1 MFAYQL
7 RIAWS
12 SILRNP
18 GHSLIVAGGIALGVA
33 VSTLFATLRH
43 SFARDPLPH
52 KSDTLYYVRM
62 DSWDPHQAYPGE
74 IPVPPQITYQDMVGL
89 MRSDIP
95 LRQSGMFKASLYVF
109 PTDPAAG
116 RPQQKNIR
124 LCFSDFF
131 AMFDVPFKYGGPW
144 DRKADAGPEPVV
156 VISDEM
162 NRWLFGGED
171 SVGRA
176 VRIQDRQ
183 FRVVGVLD
191 RWRPGIKFYEMNT
204 FPVQEPEPVFM
215 PLGWVRPMELRTAG
229 NSDGW
234 KTPPQSGF
242 AGVLGSENTWLQMWV
257 ELPTA
262 DHLER
267 YRAFVDAYTLE
278 QRRSGR
284 FQRPLD
290 NRLTT
295 IPDLMTD
302 FKVVPEQANA
312 TMMVSLLF
320 LLICSLNLIGLL
332 LGKFLARGAEIGVRR
347 AMGARRL
354 DVFVQHILECEL
366 VALVGGAVGTL
377 IAFGGVAAVNLWTRT
392 QFQRDDF
399 FQLDWAMAGF
409 AAAAALTAGLFA
421 GIYPA
426 VRVCRIA
433 PAVHLKT
440 Q

>member
-7 RIAWS
+7 RIAWK
-12 SILRNP
+12 SIRRNL

-33 VSTLFATLRH
+33 VSTLFATVRH
-43 SFARDPLPH
+43 SFAKDPLPD
-52 KSDTLYYVRM
+52 KSDALYNVRL
-62 DSWDPHQAYPGE
+62 DSWDPHQAYPGDVG
-74 IPVPPQITYQDMVGL
+74 PPPQITYQDMAGL

-95 LRQSGMFKASLYVF
+95 LRQSGMFKTSLYVF
-109 PTDPAAG
+109 PPDPATG
-116 RPQQKNIR
+116 RPRKESIR

-131 AMFDVPFKYGGPW
+131 AMFEVPFKYGAAW

-156 VISDEM
+156 VLSEPM
-162 NRWLFGGED
+162 NEWLFGGED
-171 SVGRA
+171 SVGRT

-191 RWRPGIKFYEMNT
+191 RWRPSLKFYDLTNNY
-204 FPVQEPEPVFM
+204 VQEPEPIFM
-215 PLGWVRPMELRTAG
+215 PFSWVRPMELRSAG
-229 NSDGW
+229 NSDNW
-234 KTPPQSGF
+234 RTAAQSGF
-242 AGVLGSENTWLQMWV
+242 AGIFASEQVWIQMWV
-257 ELPTA
+257 ELPSE
-262 DHLER
+262 DHLQR

-278 QRRSGR
+278 QRKSGR

-295 IPDLMTD
+295 IPALIAES
-302 FKVVPEQANA
+302 KVVPEEA
-312 TMMVSLLF
+312 TATLMVSLLF

-354 DVFVQHILECEL
+354 DVFVQHIAECEL
-366 VALVGGAVGTL
+366 VALAGGAVGL
-377 IAFGGVAAVNLWTRT
+377 VLAVAGVEAVNLWTKT
-392 QFQRDDF
+392 LFQRTDF
-399 FQLDWAMAGF
+399 FQVDWTMAGF
-409 AAAAALTAGLFA
+409 AAAAALGAGLIA
-421 GIYPA
+421 GVYPA
-426 VRVCRIA
+426 LRVCRIA

>member
-7 RIAWS
+7 RIAWNS
-12 SILRNP
+12 LRRNP
-18 GHSLIVAGGIALGVA
+18 GHTLIVAGGIALGVA
-33 VSTLFATLRH
+33 VSTVFATLRH

-52 KSDTLYYVRM
+52 KSDALYYVRM
-62 DSWDPHQAYPGE
+62 DSWDPNQPYPGDVG
-74 IPVPPQITYQDMVGL
+74 PPPQITYQDMVGL

-95 LRQSGMFKASLYVF
+95 GRQTGSFKTSLYVF
-109 PTDPAAG
+109 PSDPSAG
-116 RPQQKNIR
+116 RPQQKSIR
-124 LCFSDFF
+124 MCFSDFF
-131 AMFDVPFKYGGPW
+131 AMFELPFKYGAPW

-156 VISDEM
+156 VLSAEM
-162 NRWLFGGED
+162 NDWLFGGED
-171 SVGRA
+171 SVGRT

-191 RWRPGIKFYEMNT
+191 RWRPSIKFYDLT
-204 FPVQEPEPVFM
+204 TSYVQEPEPIFM
-215 PLGWVRPMELRTAG
+215 PFNWVRPMELRTDG
-229 NSDGW
+229 NTDSW
-234 KTPPQSGF
+234 KTASQPGF
-242 AGVLGSENTWLQMWV
+242 AGIFGSETVWIQMWV

-262 DHLER
+262 EHVDR

-278 QRRSGR
+278 QRRGGR

-295 IPDLMTD
+295 IPGLIEE
-302 FKVVPEQANA
+302 FKVVPEAA
-312 TMMVSLLF
+312 TATLMVSLLF

-366 VALVGGAVGTL
+366 IALLGGAVGL
-377 IAFGGVAAVNLWTRT
+377 LLAAGGVAAVNLWTKT
-392 QFQRDDF
+392 LFTRDDF
-399 FQLDWAMAGF
+399 FQLDWTMAGF
-409 AAAAALTAGLFA
+409 AAAAALVAGLVA
-421 GIYPA
+421 GVFPA
-426 VRVCRIA
+426 LRVCRIP

>member
-1 MFAYQL
+1 VFAYQL
-7 RIAWS
+7 RIAWK
-12 SILRNP
+12 SIRRNL

-33 VSTLFATLRH
+33 VSTLFATVRH
-43 SFARDPLPH
+43 SYAKDPLPG
-52 KSDTLYYVRM
+52 KSDSLFYVRL
-62 DSWDPHQAYPGE
+62 DSWDPHQSYPGD
-74 IPVPPQITYQDMVGL
+74 IGPPPQITYQDMAGI

-95 LRQSGMFKASLYVF
+95 THQSGMFKTSLYVF
-109 PTDPAAG
+109 PPDASRG
-116 RPQQKNIR
+116 RPELEQIR

-131 AMFDVPFKYGGPW
+131 AMFDVPFRYGGAW
-144 DRKADAGPEPVV
+144 DRKADAGPESVV
-156 VISDEM
+156 VISEEM
-162 NRWLFGGED
+162 NDRLFGGEN
-171 SVGRA
+171 SVGKS

-191 RWRPGIKFYEMNT
+191 HWRPGVKFYDLT
-204 FPVQEPEPVFM
+204 QFQVQAVEPVYM
-215 PLGWVRPMELRTAG
+215 PFNWVRPMELRTAG

-234 KTPPQSGF
+234 KSPSQFGF
-242 AGVLGSENTWLQMWV
+242 AGIFGSETAWIQMWV

-262 DHLER
+262 DHLAR
-267 YRAFVDAYTLE
+267 YRAFLDAYALE
-278 QRRSGR
+278 QRKAGR

-290 NRLTT
+290 NRVRT
-295 IPDLMTD
+295 ISQVMAD
-302 FKVVPEQANA
+302 FKIVPEEATA

-366 VALVGGAVGTL
+366 VALAGGAVGL
-377 IAFGGVAAVNLWTRT
+377 LLAAGGVELVNLWTKT
-392 QFQRDDF
+392 MFQRSDF
-399 FQLDWAMAGF
+399 FQVDWAMAGF
-409 AAAAALTAGLFA
+409 ATSAALVAGLIA
-421 GIYPA
+421 GLYPA
-426 VRVCRIA
+426 LRVCRIA